1 MAAMLNSW
9 HTAGSVT
16 WSAFRPFDI
25 PTRHRSRRAL
35 RNFYI

>member
-1 MAAMLNSW
+1 MLNSR

-25 PTRHRSRRAL
+25 PTPVQSRRAL
-35 RNFYI
+35 TNYYI